1 MGFVGKYYLVDSG
14 YPNRVGYLAPFKG
27 STYHIP
33 ELWLRSGRT
42 PQGKYEIFNFLHS
55 SLRNIIERAF
65 GVLKQKWCILKDMPS
80 FFTRTQKHII
90 LACMALH
97 NFIRESNLHDKV
109 FDRCDADEDYL
120 LQETCGTTQTQG
132 DESLDGE
139 NEDTMST
146 IRSRI
151 ADALVETRGR

>member
-1 MGFVGKYYLVDSG
+1 
-14 YPNRVGYLAPFKG
+14 
-27 STYHIP
+27 
-33 ELWLRSGRT
+33 
-42 PQGKYEIFNFLHS
+42 
-55 SLRNIIERAF
+55 
-65 GVLKQKWCILKDMPS
+65 MPS
-80 FFTRTQKHII
+80 FSTRTQKHII

-151 ADALVETRGR
+151 ADALVRTRGR